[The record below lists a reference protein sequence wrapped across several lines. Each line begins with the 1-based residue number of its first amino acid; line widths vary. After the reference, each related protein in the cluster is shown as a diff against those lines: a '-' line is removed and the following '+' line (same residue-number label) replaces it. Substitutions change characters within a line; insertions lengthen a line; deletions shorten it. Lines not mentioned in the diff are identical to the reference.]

1 MKYIGT
7 QREHEAIE
15 WAKDVLNIESPTGF
29 CRALSA
35 VDDAGEFAFVVVLSN
50 FTDTNVDMHTAA
62 RPGAQWATP
71 RAALEMFRGVFDY
84 AFEYFQVQR
93 VTGLV
98 RAKNMAARQFDEHIG
113 FQLEGVMRRAFKD
126 DDLCVYG
133 FLREDYE
140 QHKWNRRSK

>member
-7 QREHEAIE
+7 QREQEAID
-15 WAKDVLNIESPTGF
+15 WAKNVLGIEHPVGF

-35 VDDAGEFAFVVVLSN
+35 VDSSGDFAFVVVLSN
-50 FTDTNVDMHTAA
+50 FTETNVDMHTAA
-62 RPGAQWATP
+62 KPGAEWATP
-71 RAALEMFRGVFDY
+71 RAALEMFRGVFKF
-84 AFEYFQVQR
+84 AFEHYMVQR

-98 RAKNMAARQFDEHIG
+98 RAKNIAARRFDEHLG

-133 FLREDYE
+133 FLREDYD

>member
-7 QREHEAIE
+7 QREQEAIA
-15 WAKDVLNIESPTGF
+15 WAKDVLGIEHPVGF

-35 VDDAGEFAFVVVLSN
+35 VDCDGGFAFVVVLSN
-50 FTDTNVDMHTAA
+50 FTETNVDMHTAA
-62 RPGAQWATP
+62 KPGAEWATP
-71 RAALEMFRGVFDY
+71 RAAIEMFRGVFEF
-84 AFEYFQVQR
+84 AFDHYLVQR

-98 RAKNMAARQFDEHIG
+98 RAKNTAARRFDEHIG

-133 FLREDYE
+133 FLREDYIS
-140 QHKWNRRSK
+140 HRWNRSK